1 MTRLL
6 IIAADPL
13 IRSALAS
20 IAEQSDD
27 LQVVGQAAPEDDPVE
42 TINVYRPD
50 LVIYDAGWESSN
62 EDESNELEQLPAD
75 WPLPV
80 ILLLAEPVSSAAK
93 SETSISR
100 LLVAGFS
107 GILPRSI
114 DGDRL
119 NGAVQ
124 AVLQEFTVIDPIF
137 LEEIEPSE
145 KNRTA
150 RLNVIDVEPLT
161 PREFDVLEL
170 LADGLTNRE
179 IAAQLGI
186 SHHTV
191 KFHLTSLMDKLDVH
205 SRTEAVTTA
214 SRLGILEI

>member
-13 IRSALAS
+13 VRSALGA
-20 IAEQSDD
+20 IAGQTDD
-27 LQVVGQAAPEDDPVE
+27 LTVVGQASPDEDAVE
-42 TINVYRPD
+42 VLNVYRPD
-50 LVIYDAGWESSN
+50 VVIFDAGWSLTVDEIVPVLDEWTLPMILLIPETEEPLGELLTAGFAGILNRSIN
-62 EDESNELEQLPAD
+62 EDQLE
-75 WPLPV
+75 
-80 ILLLAEPVSSAAK
+80 AAVMAVNQG
-93 SETSISR
+93 
-100 LLVAGFS
+100 LV
-107 GILPRSI
+107 
-114 DGDRL
+114 
-119 NGAVQ
+119 
-124 AVLQEFTVIDPIF
+124 VIDPDYAESLSAGASSSPQF
-137 LEEIEPSE
+137 ELD
-145 KNRTA
+145 T
-150 RLNVIDVEPLT
+150 VEALT

-179 IAAQLGI
+179 IGAKLGI

>member
-13 IRSALAS
+13 IRSALAN
-20 IAEQSDD
+20 IADQSDD
-27 LQVVGQAAPEDDPVE
+27 LQVVGQASTEDEPTELVE
-42 TINVYRPD
+42 VYRPD
-50 LVIYDAGWESSN
+50 VVIYDAGWGLSS
-62 EDESNELEQLPAD
+62 DDLTTDLTQIPAD
-75 WPLPV
+75 WTLPV
-80 ILLLAEPVSSAAK
+80 ILLIPDSDETVSQ
-93 SETSISR
+93 
-100 LLVAGFS
+100 LLNAGFNA
-107 GILPRSI
+107 ILPRSI
-114 DGDRL
+114 DPDRL

-124 AVLQEFTVIDPIF
+124 AALLDLTVIDPIF
-137 LEEIEPSE
+137 LEEMALVATKPSAPIGFVE
-145 KNRTA
+145 
-150 RLNVIDVEPLT
+150 VEPLT

-179 IAAQLGI
+179 IGAKLEI

>member
-13 IRSALAS
+13 VRSALGA
-20 IAEQSDD
+20 IAGQTDE
-27 LQVVGQAAPEDDPVE
+27 LTVVGQASPDEDAVE
-42 TINVYRPD
+42 LLNVYRPD
-50 LVIYDAGWESSN
+50 VVIFDAGWSLTV
-62 EDESNELEQLPAD
+62 DEIVPVLDEWTLPM
-75 WPLPV
+75 
-80 ILLLAEPVSSAAK
+80 ILLIPETDEPLG
-93 SETSISR
+93 E
-100 LLVAGFS
+100 LLTAGFA
-107 GILPRSI
+107 GILNRSV
-114 DGDRL
+114 DQDRL
-119 NGAVQ
+119 EAAVM
-124 AVLQEFTVIDPIF
+124 AVNQGLIVIDPDYAESLSAGATSSPQF
-137 LEEIEPSE
+137 ELD
-145 KNRTA
+145 T
-150 RLNVIDVEPLT
+150 VEALT

-179 IAAQLGI
+179 IGAKLEI

>member
-1 MTRLL
+1 MIRLL

-13 IRSALAS
+13 IRSALATV
-20 IAEQSDD
+20 AEHSEE
-27 LQVVGQAAPEDDPVE
+27 LQVVGQAAPDDDPVE
-42 TINVYRPD
+42 TISVYRPD
-50 LVIYDAGWESSN
+50 VIIYDAGWESSN
-62 EDESNELEQLPAD
+62 DEGSELEHLSAD
-75 WPLPV
+75 WPLPI
-80 ILLLAEPVSSAAK
+80 ILLL
-93 SETSISR
+93 SEGENSITK
-100 LLVAGFS
+100 LLGAGFG
-107 GILPRSI
+107 GILPRTI

-124 AVLQEFTVIDPIF
+124 AALLDLAVIDPVF
-137 LEEIEPSE
+137 LEALEPAAN
-145 KNRTA
+145 NRTTSPS
-150 RLNVIDVEPLT
+150 VVEVEPLT
-161 PREFDVLEL
+161 PREFDVLEH

-191 KFHLTSLMDKLDVH
+191 KFHLTSLMDKLGVH

>member
-13 IRSALAS
+13 IRSALAA
-20 IAEQSDD
+20 IAEQAED
-27 LQVVGQAAPEDDPVE
+27 LQVVGQAAPDDDPIE

-50 LVIYDAGWESSN
+50 LIIYDAGWASSS
-62 EDESNELEQLPAD
+62 EGGDSELEQLPAD

-80 ILLLAEPVSSAAK
+80 ILLLAEPTGSVAE
-93 SETSISR
+93 SETPISR
-100 LLVAGFS
+100 LLVAGFG
-107 GILPRSI
+107 GILPRTI

-124 AVLQEFTVIDPIF
+124 AVLQDLTVIDPIF
-137 LEEIEPSE
+137 LEEIETPDNSRSA
-145 KNRTA
+145 KI
-150 RLNVIDVEPLT
+150 NVVDVESLT

-205 SRTEAVTTA
+205 SRTEAFDGRA
-214 SRLGILEI
+214 P

>member
-1 MTRLL
+1 MFDILLHMTRLL

-20 IAEQSDD
+20 IAEQAED
-27 LQVVGQAAPEDDPVE
+27 LHVVGQAAPDDDPVE
-42 TINVYRPD
+42 TIGVYRPD
-50 LVIYDAGWESSN
+50 VILYDAGWESLN
-62 EDESNELEQLPAD
+62 EGGESELEQLPAD

-80 ILLLAEPVSSAAK
+80 LLLLSEP
-93 SETSISR
+93 ETSISQ
-100 LLVAGFS
+100 LLNAGFG
-107 GILPRSI
+107 GILPRTI
-114 DGDRL
+114 NGDRL

-124 AVLQEFTVIDPIF
+124 AVLQDLTVIDQIF
-137 LEEIEPSE
+137 LDAIDPET
-145 KNRTA
+145 NRRSA
-150 RLNVIDVEPLT
+150 RPIVADVEPLT

-179 IAAQLGI
+179 IAAQLAI

>member
-1 MTRLL
+1 MPTRLL

-13 IRSALAS
+13 IRSALAN

-27 LQVVGQAAPEDDPVE
+27 LQVVGQASPDAEPVE
-42 TINVYRPD
+42 MLNVYRPD
-50 LVIYDAGWESSN
+50 AIIYDAGWGPS
-62 EDESNELEQLPAD
+62 DGLDQIPAD
-75 WPLPV
+75 WSLPV
-80 ILLLAEPVSSAAK
+80 ILLIPESDEPVSQ
-93 SETSISR
+93 
-100 LLVAGFS
+100 LLNAGFS

-114 DGDRL
+114 GPDRL
-119 NGAVQ
+119 NAAVQ
-124 AVLQEFTVIDPIF
+124 GILNDLTVFDPIF
-137 LEEIEPSE
+137 LESMSLIANKPSAE
-145 KNRTA
+145 FD
-150 RLNVIDVEPLT
+150 LVEVEPLT

-179 IAAQLGI
+179 IAAKLGI